1 MSESVLVTWSAPILV
16 IIGSGKDNDTCEAGL
31 PRSLEIIK
39 SKPFILPKKFDT
51 ISSET
56 SQAERSVS
64 RWVFRFSWILIAW

>member
-1 MSESVLVTWSAPILV
+1 MSESVLVTWSEPILV
-16 IIGSGKDNDTCEAGL
+16 IIGPGKDDNTCEAGL

-64 RWVFRFSWILIAW
+64 K